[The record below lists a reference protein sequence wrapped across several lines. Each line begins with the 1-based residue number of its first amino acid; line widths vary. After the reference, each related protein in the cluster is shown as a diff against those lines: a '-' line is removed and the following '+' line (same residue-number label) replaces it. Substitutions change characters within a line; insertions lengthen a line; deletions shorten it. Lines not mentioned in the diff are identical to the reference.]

1 MTGGEVA
8 GILVA
13 VFWAILV
20 SFLAVALARLA
31 QTLRATTKLVADVT
45 EQAVPLLAE
54 ASATV
59 RSAQTQLDRVDA
71 IASDVQEV
79 TSNASALST
88 TVASTFG
95 GPLVK
100 VAAFGYGVRR
110 ALGRSRDGRAPRLRA
125 PHCDRRPYRAVRATA
140 EAEGLSRDVP
150 PHVLVHGR
158 RSRRRVG
165 HQQGQPE
172 AEAVDPES
180 LAAQAAN
187 KAVEAGHR
195 LKDFALD
202 VRAGMVQREAELG
215 RRSDSTP
222 PPTRPPHRAGSFRN
236 PAAGP
241 SSVPP
246 HLPTSP
252 RLRVRTT
259 GMRTTDGVG

>member
-20 SFLAVALARLA
+20 SFLAVVLVRLA

-45 EQAVPLLAE
+45 EQAVPLLAD

-110 ALGRSRDGRAPRLRA
+110 AMSRDKTDEPPARVRRTVVVGRTVPAPR
-125 PHCDRRPYRAVRATA
+125 RRKQK
-140 EAEGLSRDVP
+140 G
-150 PHVLVHGR
+150 
-158 RSRRRVG
+158 
-165 HQQGQPE
+165 
-172 AEAVDPES
+172 
-180 LAAQAAN
+180 
-187 KAVEAGHR
+187 
-195 LKDFALD
+195 
-202 VRAGMVQREAELG
+202 
-215 RRSDSTP
+215 
-222 PPTRPPHRAGSFRN
+222 
-236 PAAGP
+236 
-241 SSVPP
+241 
-246 HLPTSP
+246 
-252 RLRVRTT
+252 
-259 GMRTTDGVG
+259 